1 MNQSS
6 RRTFLAAAG
15 AGALLGAARDLPA
28 AAVPLSPRTEGKRI
42 LVLGGTGFLGP
53 HFVRAAMARG
63 HVLTLFNRGKTNP
76 QLFPDVEKLV
86 GDREK
91 GELQALEGRSFD
103 AVVDTS
109 GYVPAHVEATARMFA
124 AETTHYTFISTIS
137 VYDKFGE
144 RPDVFDE
151 TSSVGEVSDEDAA
164 KVNTIRGSM
173 PFYGPLKARCEQA
186 ALQAKPG
193 RTFVVRPGLIVGPGD
208 TTDRFTWWP
217 VRIDQGGAVL
227 APGDKDGLIQVIDV
241 RDLADWMVHGIEQ
254 QLAGTYNADGF
265 DGRVSMEEFLHGCK
279 LATSKPVELVWGS
292 EEFLKEHEVGAWMEM
307 PLWIP
312 REGRSI
318 AANDRARA
326 AGLRF
331 RPLADTIRD
340 TLAWAKSE
348 RGDRPF
354 ARTGVKPDKEA
365 RLIALLRG
373 AKKG

>member
-1 MNQSS
+1 MNETS
-6 RRTFLAAAG
+6 RRTFLGATGAAA
-15 AGALLGAARDLPA
+15 LAAQLLPA
-28 AAVPLSPRTEGKRI
+28 APAAAAPRRDGKRI

-76 QLFPDVEKLV
+76 QLFPDVEKLQ

-91 GELQALEGRSFD
+91 GELKALEGRTFD

-124 AETTHYTFISTIS
+124 DKATHYTFISSIS
-137 VYDKFGE
+137 VYGQFGE
-144 RPDVFDE
+144 RADVFDE
-151 TSSVGEVSDEDAA
+151 TAAVGQVSDEDAA

-186 ALQAKPG
+186 AEATKPG

-208 TTDRFTWWP
+208 NTDRFTWWP
-217 VRIDQGGAVL
+217 VRVDQGGAVL
-227 APGDKDGLIQVIDV
+227 APGDQDGVIQVIDV

-254 QLAGTYNADGF
+254 QLTGTFNADGF
-265 DGRVSMEEFLHGCK
+265 DGRVSMAEFLHGCK
-279 LATSKPVELVWGS
+279 LATSKPVEFVWGS

-318 AANDRARA
+318 ASNDKARA
-326 AGLRF
+326 AGLKF

-340 TLAWAKSE
+340 TLAWAKAE
-348 RGDRPF
+348 RGDKPF
-354 ARTGVKPDKEA
+354 ARTGVKADKEA
-365 RLIALLRG
+365 RLVALLRE
-373 AKKG
+373 AKAR